1 MPIVLIILLMLVF
14 VGGVGGGLF
23 LLVKRLDPMQN
34 DKTED
39 SKLEIAQDFLPFDD
53 IRNNMIILPN
63 HCYRSV
69 IECSALNYD
78 LKTEGERDQIE
89 MSFQQFINSLNF
101 PISIFLQTKEI
112 DNSRRIETLRDE
124 ISKTLVEFPGMKN
137 YADHFMADMENLSA
151 RIGNNQQKKR
161 YIIVSYD
168 DALAL
173 DGLTDGEKAA
183 YANKELLNRC
193 NAIRSGLDAVG
204 IITKTLS
211 TAELIELV
219 YSCYNREGFSY
230 SEAISNNEAFALF
243 VDGVEDKFVDLP
255 RVGMLDLILGEA
267 INKLRAGNVDSDK
280 NGSGAM
286 DEMLAL
292 QKETTR
298 RMEQIRLK
306 YAGYFT
312 EGGES

>member
-1 MPIVLIILLMLVF
+1 MIVLVILLMLVI
-14 VGGVGGGLF
+14 VGGIGAGLF
-23 LLVKRLDPMQN
+23 LLVKKLDPMQN
-34 DKTED
+34 DKTEN
-39 SKLEIAQDFLPFDD
+39 SNLEIAQDFLPFDD
-53 IRNNMIILPN
+53 IRNGMIIMPN
-63 HCYRSV
+63 HNYRAV

-112 DNSRRIETLRDE
+112 DNSRRVETLKEE

-137 YADHFMADMENLSA
+137 YADHFMADMENLNV

-168 DALAL
+168 EATAL
-173 DGLTDGEKAA
+173 DGLTDGEKAS

-193 NAIRSGLDAVG
+193 NAVRSGLDAVG
-204 IITKTLS
+204 IITKTLN

-230 SEAISNNEAFALF
+230 AEAISSNEAFALF
-243 VDGVEDKFVDLP
+243 VDGAEDKFIDLP

-280 NGSGAM
+280 NGQGAM
-286 DEMLAL
+286 VEMLQL
-292 QKETTR
+292 QKDAQR

-306 YAGYFT
+306 YAGYFS
-312 EGGES
+312 EGGNS

>member
-1 MPIVLIILLMLVF
+1 MIVLVILLMLVI
-14 VGGVGGGLF
+14 VGGIGAGLF
-23 LLVKRLDPMQN
+23 LLVKKLDPMQN
-34 DKTED
+34 DKTEN
-39 SKLEIAQDFLPFDD
+39 SNLEIAQDFLPFDD
-53 IRNNMIILPN
+53 IRNGMIIMPN
-63 HCYRSV
+63 HNYRAV

-112 DNSRRIETLRDE
+112 DNSRRVETLKEE

-137 YADHFMADMENLSA
+137 YADHFMADMENLNV

-168 DALAL
+168 EATAL
-173 DGLTDGEKAA
+173 DGLTDGEKAS

-193 NAIRSGLDAVG
+193 NAVRSGLDAVG
-204 IITKTLS
+204 IITKTLN

-230 SEAISNNEAFALF
+230 AEAISSNEAFALF
-243 VDGVEDKFVDLP
+243 VDGAEDKFIDLP

-280 NGSGAM
+280 NVQGAM
-286 DEMLAL
+286 VEMLQL
-292 QKETTR
+292 QKDAQR

-306 YAGYFT
+306 YAGYFS
-312 EGGES
+312 EGGNS

>member
-1 MPIVLIILLMLVF
+1 MPVLIIILLMLVV
-14 VGGVGGGLF
+14 VGGIGAGLF
-23 LLVKRLDPMQN
+23 LLVKKLDPMQN
-34 DKTED
+34 DKTGND
-39 SKLEIAQDFLPFDD
+39 KLEIAQDFLPFDD
-53 IRNNMIILPN
+53 IRNNMIIMPN
-63 HCYRSV
+63 HNYRAV

-112 DNSRRIETLRDE
+112 DNTRRVETLREE
-124 ISKTLVEFPGMKN
+124 ISKTLVEFPGMKT
-137 YADHFMADMENLSA
+137 YADHFMSDMENLNV

-161 YIIVSYD
+161 YIVVPYD
-168 DALAL
+168 DAVAL

-193 NAIRSGLDAVG
+193 NAVRSGLDAVG

-230 SEAISNNEAFALF
+230 SAAISSNEAFALF
-243 VDGVEDKFVDLP
+243 VDGADDKFVDLP

-267 INKLRAGNVDSDK
+267 INKLRAGNVDSEK
-280 NGSGAM
+280 NGQGARQ
-286 DEMLAL
+286 EMLAH
-292 QKETTR
+292 QYEATR
-298 RMEQIRLK
+298 RMEQIRPK
-306 YAGYFT
+306 YAGYFVD
-312 EGGES
+312 GGET

>member
-1 MPIVLIILLMLVF
+1 MPVLIIILLMLVV
-14 VGGVGGGLF
+14 VGGIGAGLF
-23 LLVKRLDPMQN
+23 LLVKKLDPMQN
-34 DKTED
+34 DKTEND
-39 SKLEIAQDFLPFDD
+39 KLEIAQDFLPFDD
-53 IRNNMIILPN
+53 IRNNMIIMPN
-63 HCYRSV
+63 HNYRAV

-112 DNSRRIETLRDE
+112 DNTRRVETLREE
-124 ISKTLVEFPGMKN
+124 ISKTLVEFPGMKT
-137 YADHFMADMENLSA
+137 YADHFMSDMENLNV

-161 YIIVSYD
+161 YIVVPYD
-168 DALAL
+168 DAVAL

-193 NAIRSGLDAVG
+193 NAVRSGLDAVG

-219 YSCYNREGFSY
+219 YSCYNREGSSY
-230 SEAISNNEAFALF
+230 SAAISSNEAFALF
-243 VDGVEDKFVDLP
+243 VDGADDKFVDLP

-267 INKLRAGNVDSDK
+267 INKLRAGNVDSEK
-280 NGSGAM
+280 NGQGAM
-286 DEMLAL
+286 QEMLAL
-292 QKETTR
+292 QKEATR

-306 YAGYFT
+306 YAGYFVD
-312 EGGES
+312 GGET

>member
-137 YADHFMADMENLSA
+137 YADHFMADMENLSV

>member
-1 MPIVLIILLMLVF
+1 MIVLVILLMLVI
-14 VGGVGGGLF
+14 VGGIGAGLF
-23 LLVKRLDPMQN
+23 LLVKKLDPMQN
-34 DKTED
+34 DKTEN
-39 SKLEIAQDFLPFDD
+39 SNLEIAQDFLPFDD
-53 IRNNMIILPN
+53 IRNGMIIMPN
-63 HCYRSV
+63 HNYRAV

-112 DNSRRIETLRDE
+112 DNSRRVETLKEE

-137 YADHFMADMENLSA
+137 YADHFMADMENLNV

-168 DALAL
+168 EATAL
-173 DGLTDGEKAA
+173 DGLTDGEKAS

-193 NAIRSGLDAVG
+193 NAVRSGLDAVG
-204 IITKTLS
+204 IITKTLN

-230 SEAISNNEAFALF
+230 AEAISSNEAFALF
-243 VDGVEDKFVDLP
+243 VDGTEDKFIDLP

-280 NGSGAM
+280 NGQGAM
-286 DEMLAL
+286 VEMLQL
-292 QKETTR
+292 QKDAQR

-306 YAGYFT
+306 YAGYFS
-312 EGGES
+312 EGGNS

>member
-1 MPIVLIILLMLVF
+1 MY
-14 VGGVGGGLF
+14 
-23 LLVKRLDPMQN
+23 KRQ
-34 DKTED
+34 
-39 SKLEIAQDFLPFDD
+39 
-53 IRNNMIILPN
+53 
-63 HCYRSV
+63 V

-89 MSFQQFINSLNF
+89 MSFQQFINSLSF

-112 DNSRRIETLRDE
+112 DNTHRVESLRTE

-137 YADHFMADMENLSA
+137 YADHFMADMENLNV

-161 YIIVSYD
+161 YIVVPYD
-168 DALAL
+168 DAIGL

-193 NAIRSGLDAVG
+193 NAVRSGLDAVG
-204 IITKTLS
+204 IITRTLS

-230 SEAISNNEAFALF
+230 AEAIASNDAFALF
-243 VDGVEDKFVDLP
+243 VDGVEDKFRDLP

-267 INKLRAGNVDSDK
+267 INKLRAGNVDSEK
-280 NGSGAM
+280 NGQGAM
-286 DEMLAL
+286 QEMLLL
-292 QKETTR
+292 QKEAQR
-298 RMEQIRLK
+298 RMEQIRMK

-312 EGGES
+312 DGGDL

>member
-1 MPIVLIILLMLVF
+1 MIVVLVLLIIAVF
-14 VGGVGGGLF
+14 GGIGAGLF
-23 LLVKRLDPMQN
+23 LLVKKLDPMQN
-34 DKTED
+34 DKTENN
-39 SKLEIAQDFLPFDD
+39 KLEIAQDFLPFDD
-53 IRNNMIILPN
+53 IRNGMIILPN
-63 HCYRSV
+63 HNYRAV

-89 MSFQQFINSLNF
+89 MAFQQFINSLNF

-112 DNSRRIETLRDE
+112 DNTHRVETLKGE

-137 YADHFMADMENLSA
+137 YADHFMADMENLNV

-161 YIIVSYD
+161 YIVVPYD
-168 DALAL
+168 EAVAL

-193 NAIRSGLDAVG
+193 NTVRGGLDAVG
-204 IITKTLS
+204 IITKTLN

-230 SEAISNNEAFALF
+230 ASAIANNEAFALF
-243 VDGVEDKFVDLP
+243 VDGETDKFEDLP

-280 NGSGAM
+280 NGNGAM
-286 DEMLAL
+286 AEMIQL
-292 QKETTR
+292 QKETQR
-298 RMEQIRLK
+298 RMEQIRMK

-312 EGGES
+312 EGEDS

>member
-1 MPIVLIILLMLVF
+1 MPVLIIILLMLVV
-14 VGGVGGGLF
+14 VGGIGAGLF
-23 LLVKRLDPMQN
+23 LLVKKLDPMQN
-34 DKTED
+34 DKTEND
-39 SKLEIAQDFLPFDD
+39 KLEIAQDFLPFDD
-53 IRNNMIILPN
+53 IRNNMIIMPN
-63 HCYRSV
+63 HNYRAV

-112 DNSRRIETLRDE
+112 DNTRRVETLREE
-124 ISKTLVEFPGMKN
+124 ISKTLVEFPGMKT
-137 YADHFMADMENLSA
+137 YADHFMSDMENLNV

-161 YIIVSYD
+161 YIVVPYD
-168 DALAL
+168 DAVAL

-193 NAIRSGLDAVG
+193 NAVRSGMQAVG
-204 IITKTLS
+204 IITKALS
-211 TAELIELV
+211 TAVLIQLV

-230 SEAISNNEAFALF
+230 SAAISSNEAIALF
-243 VDGVEDKFVDLP
+243 VDGAEDKFVDLP

-267 INKLRAGNVDSDK
+267 INKLRAGNVDSEK
-280 NGSGAM
+280 NGQGAM
-286 DEMLAL
+286 QEMLAL
-292 QKETTR
+292 QKEATR

-306 YAGYFT
+306 YAGYFVD
-312 EGGES
+312 GGET

>member
-1 MPIVLIILLMLVF
+1 MIVLVILLMLVI
-14 VGGVGGGLF
+14 VGGIGAGLF
-23 LLVKRLDPMQN
+23 LLVKKLDPMQN
-34 DKTED
+34 DKTEN
-39 SKLEIAQDFLPFDD
+39 SNLEIAQDFLPFDD
-53 IRNNMIILPN
+53 IRNGMIIMPN
-63 HCYRSV
+63 HNYRAV

-78 LKTEGERDQIE
+78 LKTEGEREQIE
-89 MSFQQFINSLNF
+89 MSFQQYINSLNF

-112 DNSRRIETLRDE
+112 DNSRRVETLKEE

-137 YADHFMADMENLSA
+137 YADHFMADMENLNV

-168 DALAL
+168 EATAL
-173 DGLTDGEKAA
+173 DGLTDGEKAS

-193 NAIRSGLDAVG
+193 NAVRSGLDAVG
-204 IITKTLS
+204 IITKTLN

-230 SEAISNNEAFALF
+230 AEAISSNEAFALF
-243 VDGVEDKFVDLP
+243 VDGAEDKFIDLP

-280 NGSGAM
+280 NGQGAM
-286 DEMLAL
+286 VEMLQL
-292 QKETTR
+292 QKDAQR

-306 YAGYFT
+306 YAGYFS
-312 EGGES
+312 EGGNS